1 MFLIAGITGNT
12 GAAAAQTLL
21 DAGHRVRGLVRDPSR
36 AAGWSAQGVELAI
49 ADLTDTAAL
58 TEALR
63 GVAGAYLLIGPPVQ
77 AKDVIGDYIKTATS
91 IRAAARAAGLP
102 RLVFLSSEGA
112 HLTSGTGA
120 VRALHVAEA
129 LLADA
134 APSVTFLRAS
144 YFQENWRGV
153 FDAAR
158 HEGVLPSFHA
168 AGLPPFGMVATR
180 DIGAEAARL
189 LTEAAPPP
197 VVEFTGAV
205 PATDED
211 AAAAA
216 AEVLGRPVQVV
227 RPPRQAWEGILR
239 GAGLG
244 ADYTR
249 LLIGLY
255 DGLDT
260 GQLRFSG
267 AAPLRTGPTTLAET
281 MRGWV

>member
-1 MFLIAGITGNT
+1 MFLIAGLTGNT
-12 GAAAAQTLL
+12 GAAAARTLL
-21 DAGHRVRGLVRDPSR
+21 DAGHQVRGLVRDPSR
-36 AAGWSAQGVELAI
+36 AAGWAARGVELAT
-49 ADLTDTAAL
+49 ADLRDTAAL
-58 TEALR
+58 TEAMR
-63 GVAGAYLLIGPPVQ
+63 GVAGAYLLIAAPIQ
-77 AKDVIGDYIKTATS
+77 AEDVIGDYITIATS
-91 IRAAARAAGLP
+91 IRAAARAAGLR

-112 HLTSGTGA
+112 HLASGTGA

-134 APSVTFLRAS
+134 APSVTFLRPS

-158 HEGVLPSFHA
+158 HEGVLPSFHPA
-168 AGLPPFGMVATR
+168 EAPPRGMVATR

-189 LTEAAPPP
+189 LTEATTPP
-197 VVEFTGAV
+197 VVEFTSAIQ
-205 PATDED
+205 ATDAD

-216 AEVLGRPVQVV
+216 AQVLGRPVQVV
-227 RPPRQAWEGILR
+227 RPPREAWEGILR

-255 DGLDT
+255 DGINSGHL
-260 GQLRFSG
+260 GFSG
-267 AAPLRTGPTTLAET
+267 AAPLRTGPTTLSQT
-281 MRGWV
+281 MRDWV

>member
-1 MFLIAGITGNT
+1 MFLIAGLTGNT

-36 AAGWSAQGVELAI
+36 AADWPARGVELAA

-63 GVAGAYLLIGPPVQ
+63 GVAGAYLLIAAPVQ
-77 AKDVIGDYIKTATS
+77 AEDVIGYYIETATS

-112 HLTSGTGA
+112 HLASGTGA

-158 HEGVLPSFHA
+158 HEGVLPSFHP
-168 AGLPPFGMVATR
+168 AGGPPFGMVTTR

-189 LTEAAPPP
+189 LTESAPPP
-197 VVEFTGAV
+197 VVEFTSAV
-205 PATDED
+205 PATDAD

-216 AEVLGRPVQVV
+216 AQVLGRPVQVV
-227 RPPRQAWEGILR
+227 RPPREAWEGILR
-239 GAGLG
+239 RAGLG

-255 DGLDT
+255 EGLHS
-260 GQLRFSG
+260 GHLRFSG
-267 AAPLRTGPTTLAET
+267 EAPRRTGPTTLAET

>member
-1 MFLIAGITGNT
+1 MFLIAGLTGNT
-12 GAAAAQTLL
+12 GAAAARTLL
-21 DAGHRVRGLVRDPSR
+21 DQGHQLRGLVRDPSR
-36 AAGWSAQGVELAI
+36 AADWSARGVELVP
-49 ADLTDTAAL
+49 ADLRDTAAL
-58 TEALR
+58 TEAMR
-63 GVAGAYLLIGPPVQ
+63 GVAGAYMLIAAPVQ
-77 AKDVIGDYIKTATS
+77 AEDVIGDYIEIATS

-112 HLTSGTGA
+112 HLAAGTGA

-134 APSVTFLRAS
+134 APSVTFLRPS
-144 YFQENWRGV
+144 YFQESWRGV

-158 HEGVLPSFHA
+158 HEGVLPSFHPA
-168 AGLPPFGMVATR
+168 DAPPRGMVATR
-180 DIGAEAARL
+180 DIGGEAARL
-189 LTEAAPPP
+189 LAEAAPPP
-197 VVEFTGAV
+197 VVEFTSAV
-205 PATDED
+205 QATDAD

-216 AEVLGRPVQVV
+216 AQVLGRPVQVV
-227 RPPRQAWEGILR
+227 RPPREAWEGILR

-255 DGLDT
+255 DGINSGKL
-260 GQLRFSG
+260 GFSG

>member
-1 MFLIAGITGNT
+1 MFLIAGLTGNT
-12 GAAAAQTLL
+12 GAAAAGTLL
-21 DAGHRVRGLVRDPSR
+21 EGGHRVRGLVRDPSR
-36 AAGWSAQGVELAI
+36 AAGWSARGVELAT

-58 TEALR
+58 IEALR
-63 GVAGAYLLIGPPVQ
+63 GVAGAYLLIAAPVQ
-77 AKDVIGDYIKTATS
+77 SADVIGDYIEIATS

-158 HEGVLPSFHA
+158 HEGVLPSFHP
-168 AGLPPFGMVATR
+168 AGIRAIGMVATR

-197 VVEFTGAV
+197 VVEFTSAV
-205 PATDED
+205 AATDDD
-211 AAAAA
+211 AAVAA

-239 GAGLG
+239 GAGMG

-255 DGLDT
+255 DGLHS

-267 AAPLRTGPTTLAET
+267 AAPLRTGPTRLAET

>member
-1 MFLIAGITGNT
+1 MFLIAGLTGNT

-21 DAGHRVRGLVRDPSR
+21 DAGHKVRGLVRDPSR
-36 AAGWSAQGVELAI
+36 AAAWSARGVELAT
-49 ADLTDTAAL
+49 ADLRDTAAL
-58 TEALR
+58 SQAMR
-63 GVAGAYLLIGPPVQ
+63 GVAGAYMLVAAPVQ
-77 AKDVIGDYIKTATS
+77 AADVIGDYIEIATS

-112 HLTSGTGA
+112 HLASGTGA

-153 FDAAR
+153 FEGAR
-158 HEGVLPSFHA
+158 HEGVLPSFHM
-168 AGLPPFGMVATR
+168 AGMPPFGMVATR

-189 LTEAAPPP
+189 LTESAPPP
-197 VVEFTGAV
+197 VVEFTSAV
-205 PATDED
+205 QATDED

-216 AEVLGRPVQVV
+216 AEVLGRPVRLV
-227 RPPRQAWEGILR
+227 RPPRDAWEGILR

-255 DGLDT
+255 DGVNS
-260 GQLRFSG
+260 GQLGFSG